1 MTQEQKTFI
10 ERVGALAAADMQK
23 NGVLASLTIAQAILE
38 SGWGKSGLTV
48 KANALFGIKA
58 GASWKGRVYSTKT
71 QECYDGVTFT
81 TVTALFR
88 AYDSWE
94 ESVADHSALLTGA
107 ARYKAVVGERD
118 YKTACRAIKAAGY
131 ATDPK
136 YPDKLIQ
143 IIESYGLTA
152 YDGAGQA
159 GAGGGSNITAGAER
173 PADAKGKGKM
183 KASEFIKKLQDIVD
197 HYKTLYVM
205 GCFGAPLTGGNVSRY
220 CQNHSYNKQAA
231 RTAMI
236 KAVANQ
242 NPPVFGFDCVC
253 MIKGVLWGWN
263 GDASKTYGGA
273 SYASGGVP
281 DIGADTM
288 ITKCSGVSTDFSKIV
303 PGEAVWLKG
312 HIGVYIGG
320 GKVIECSPAFKNCVQ
335 VTACL
340 NIGAISGM
348 NGRRWTKHGK
358 LPYITYDTAGAATGG
373 AGTAQKPGGTS
384 DTSGAL
390 AFAVGDVVQ
399 FTGNTHYTSAA
410 AASGK
415 ACKPGLAKVTM
426 ISKGAKHPYHLIK
439 QAGGGST
446 VYGWVNAADV
456 QSETDA
462 AIDKLAGLGVINSPD
477 YWKNAVAGGKVAYL
491 DILFTQAA
499 AKITKAGP
507 RTADVK
513 SGVGALVKA
522 GVINTPEYWLQNYG
536 KLQSLDLLL
545 CALGGAV

>member
-1 MTQEQKTFI
+1 MTQEQKAFI

-23 NGVLASLTIAQAILE
+23 SGVLASLTIAQAILE

-58 GASWKGRVYSTKT
+58 GTSWKGRVYSAKT
-71 QECYDGVTFT
+71 QECYDGVNFT

-88 AYDSWE
+88 AYGSWE

-107 ARYKAVVGERD
+107 ARYKAVIGERD

-131 ATDPK
+131 ATDPQ
-136 YPDKLIQ
+136 YADKLIRL
-143 IIESYGLTA
+143 IESYGLTA

-159 GAGGGSNITAGAER
+159 GAGGGSNTTAGAGN
-173 PADAKGKGKM
+173 PADAKGDGKM
-183 KASEFIKKLQDIVD
+183 KASEFIEKLQDIVD
-197 HYKTLYVM
+197 NYKTLYVM

-220 CQNHSYNKQAA
+220 CTNHSYNKQAA

-236 KAVANQ
+236 KAAANK
-242 NPPVFGFDCVC
+242 NPPVYGFDCVC
-253 MIKGVLWGWN
+253 LIKGVLWGWC
-263 GDASKTYGGA
+263 GDGA

-288 ITKCSGVSTDFSKIV
+288 ITKCSGLSTDFSKIV

-340 NIGAISGM
+340 NIGAISGL

-358 LPYITYDTAGAATGG
+358 LPYITYDTAETATGG
-373 AGTAQKPGGTS
+373 AGTATKPGGAS
-384 DTSGAL
+384 NTSGGL

-399 FTGNTHYTSAA
+399 FTGNVHYTNAN

-415 ACKPGLAKVTM
+415 ACKPGKAKVTM
-426 ISKGAKHPYHLIK
+426 ISKGAKHPYHLVK
-439 QAGGGST
+439 ESGGGST

-456 QSETDA
+456 QSKADA
-462 AIDKLAGLGVINSPD
+462 AIEKLAGLGVINSPD
-477 YWKNAVAGGKVAYL
+477 YWKNAVAAGTVQYL
-491 DILFTQAA
+491 DLLFISAA
-499 AKITKAGP
+499 EHITKAGP
-507 RTADVK
+507 RCATVQA
-513 SGVGALVKA
+513 GVDALVKA
-522 GVINTPEYWLQNYG
+522 GAINSPDYWLQNYG

>member
-1 MTQEQKTFI
+1 M
-10 ERVGALAAADMQK
+10 
-23 NGVLASLTIAQAILE
+23 
-38 SGWGKSGLTV
+38 
-48 KANALFGIKA
+48 
-58 GASWKGRVYSTKT
+58 
-71 QECYDGVTFT
+71 
-81 TVTALFR
+81 
-88 AYDSWE
+88 
-94 ESVADHSALLTGA
+94 
-107 ARYKAVVGERD
+107 AV
-118 YKTACRAIKAAGY
+118 
-131 ATDPK
+131 
-136 YPDKLIQ
+136 
-143 IIESYGLTA
+143 
-152 YDGAGQA
+152 
-159 GAGGGSNITAGAER
+159 
-173 PADAKGKGKM
+173 M
-183 KASEFIKKLQDIVD
+183 KASEFVAKLKAVAQN
-197 HYKTLYVM
+197 YKTLYVM

-220 CQNHSYNKQAA
+220 CNNHEYNKQAA
-231 RTAMI
+231 RTQMI
-236 KAVANQ
+236 KAAANQ

-253 MIKGVLWGWN
+253 LIKGILWGWN

-281 DIGADTM
+281 DIGADDM
-288 ITKCSGVSTDFSKIV
+288 ITKCSGVSTDFGKIV

-373 AGTAQKPGGTS
+373 AGTAQKPSGTS

-415 ACKPGLAKVTM
+415 ACKPGPAKVTM

>member
-1 MTQEQKTFI
+1 MTQEQKAFI
-10 ERVGALAAADMQK
+10 DRVGALAAEDMQK
-23 NGVLASLTIAQAILE
+23 SGVLASLTIAQAILE

-58 GASWKGRVYSTKT
+58 GTSWKGRVYSAKT
-71 QECYDGVTFT
+71 QECYDGVNFT

-107 ARYKAVVGERD
+107 ARYKDVIGERD

-131 ATDPK
+131 ATDPQ
-136 YPDKLIQ
+136 YADKLIRL
-143 IIESYGLTA
+143 IESYGLTA

-159 GAGGGSNITAGAER
+159 VTGGVSNTTAGAES
-173 PADAKGKGKM
+173 PADAKGDGKM
-183 KASEFIKKLQDIVD
+183 KASEFIEKLQDIVD

-205 GCFGAPLTGGNVSRY
+205 GCFGAPMTGGNVSRY
-220 CQNHSYNKQAA
+220 CTNHSYNKQAA

-236 KAVANQ
+236 KAAANK
-242 NPPVFGFDCVC
+242 NPPVYGFDCVC
-253 MIKGVLWGWN
+253 LIKGVLWGWC

-288 ITKCSGVSTDFSKIV
+288 ITKCSGLSTDFSRIV

-340 NIGAISGM
+340 NIGAISGL

-358 LPYITYDTAGAATGG
+358 LPYITYDTAETATGG
-373 AGTAQKPGGTS
+373 AGTTTKPGGAS
-384 DTSGAL
+384 NTSGGL

-399 FTGNTHYTSAA
+399 FTGNVHYTNAN

-415 ACKPGLAKVTM
+415 ACKPGKAKVTM
-426 ISKGAKHPYHLIK
+426 ISKGTKHPYHLVK
-439 QAGGGST
+439 ESGGGST

-456 QSETDA
+456 QSEADA

-477 YWKNAVAGGKVAYL
+477 YWKNAVAAGTVQYL
-491 DILFTQAA
+491 DLLFISAA
-499 AKITKAGP
+499 EHITKAGP
-507 RTADVK
+507 RCATVQA
-513 SGVGALVKA
+513 GVDALVKA
-522 GVINTPEYWLQNYG
+522 GAINSPDYWLQNYG

>member
-1 MTQEQKTFI
+1 MTQEI
-10 ERVGALAAADMQK
+10 R
-23 NGVLASLTIAQAILE
+23 TITI
-38 SGWGKSGLTV
+38 
-48 KANALFGIKA
+48 
-58 GASWKGRVYSTKT
+58 
-71 QECYDGVTFT
+71 
-81 TVTALFR
+81 
-88 AYDSWE
+88 
-94 ESVADHSALLTGA
+94 
-107 ARYKAVVGERD
+107 
-118 YKTACRAIKAAGY
+118 
-131 ATDPK
+131 
-136 YPDKLIQ
+136 
-143 IIESYGLTA
+143 
-152 YDGAGQA
+152 GAGQA
-159 GAGGGSNITAGAER
+159 RPRRRSQKHTRRRVRLNGWTVAKYAALTVAGVLLFRAGAAYALTER
-173 PADAKGKGKM
+173 G
-183 KASEFIKKLQDIVD
+183 
-197 HYKTLYVM
+197 
-205 GCFGAPLTGGNVSRY
+205 
-220 CQNHSYNKQAA
+220 
-231 RTAMI
+231 
-236 KAVANQ
+236 
-242 NPPVFGFDCVC
+242 
-253 MIKGVLWGWN
+253 
-263 GDASKTYGGA
+263 
-273 SYASGGVP
+273 
-281 DIGADTM
+281 
-288 ITKCSGVSTDFSKIV
+288 
-303 PGEAVWLKG
+303 
-312 HIGVYIGG
+312 
-320 GKVIECSPAFKNCVQ
+320 
-335 VTACL
+335 
-340 NIGAISGM
+340 
-348 NGRRWTKHGK
+348 
-358 LPYITYDTAGAATGG
+358 YITYDTAGAATGG

-415 ACKPGLAKVTM
+415 ACKPGPAKVTM

>member
-1 MTQEQKTFI
+1 MKGGVK
-10 ERVGALAAADMQK
+10 RALPYQRRRR
-23 NGVLASLTIAQAILE
+23 
-38 SGWGKSGLTV
+38 
-48 KANALFGIKA
+48 ANR
-58 GASWKGRVYSTKT
+58 WN
-71 QECYDGVTFT
+71 
-81 TVTALFR
+81 
-88 AYDSWE
+88 
-94 ESVADHSALLTGA
+94 
-107 ARYKAVVGERD
+107 
-118 YKTACRAIKAAGY
+118 CRGPPIW
-131 ATDPK
+131 
-136 YPDKLIQ
+136 
-143 IIESYGLTA
+143 
-152 YDGAGQA
+152 
-159 GAGGGSNITAGAER
+159 
-173 PADAKGKGKM
+173 
-183 KASEFIKKLQDIVD
+183 
-197 HYKTLYVM
+197 
-205 GCFGAPLTGGNVSRY
+205 
-220 CQNHSYNKQAA
+220 
-231 RTAMI
+231 RTAE
-236 KAVANQ
+236 
-242 NPPVFGFDCVC
+242 PPEERAGPPKDRVF
-253 MIKGVLWGWN
+253 
-263 GDASKTYGGA
+263 KTGSFGGA
-273 SYASGGVP
+273 
-281 DIGADTM
+281 
-288 ITKCSGVSTDFSKIV
+288 F
-303 PGEAVWLKG
+303 
-312 HIGVYIGG
+312 
-320 GKVIECSPAFKNCVQ
+320 N
-335 VTACL
+335 
-340 NIGAISGM
+340 
-348 NGRRWTKHGK
+348 
-358 LPYITYDTAGAATGG
+358 DTAGAATGG

-415 ACKPGLAKVTM
+415 ACKPGPAKVTM

>member
-1 MTQEQKTFI
+1 MTQEQKAFI

-23 NGVLASLTIAQAILE
+23 SGVLASLTIAQAILE

-58 GASWKGRVYSTKT
+58 GTSWKGRVYSAKT
-71 QECYDGVTFT
+71 QECYDGVNFT

-107 ARYKAVVGERD
+107 ARYKAVIGERD

-131 ATDPK
+131 ATDPQ
-136 YPDKLIQ
+136 YADKLIRL
-143 IIESYGLTA
+143 IESYGLTA

-159 GAGGGSNITAGAER
+159 GAGGGSNTTAGAGN
-173 PADAKGKGKM
+173 PADAKGDGKM
-183 KASEFIKKLQDIVD
+183 KASEFIEKLQDIVD
-197 HYKTLYVM
+197 NYKTLYVM

-220 CQNHSYNKQAA
+220 CTNHSYNKQAA

-236 KAVANQ
+236 KAAANK
-242 NPPVFGFDCVC
+242 NPPVYGFDCVC
-253 MIKGVLWGWN
+253 LIKGVLWGWC

-303 PGEAVWLKG
+303 PGEAVWLSG

-320 GKVIECSPAFKNCVQ
+320 GKVIECTPAFKNCVQ

-358 LPYITYDTAGAATGG
+358 LPYITYDTAESPQQGAQSGTDTPKPSGG
-373 AGTAQKPGGTS
+373 SS

-390 AFAVGDVVQ
+390 AFSVGDVVR
-399 FTGNTHYTSAA
+399 FTGNRHYTNAN
-410 AASGK
+410 ASSGP
-415 ACKPGLAKVTM
+415 ACKPGTAKVTA
-426 ISKGAKHPYHLIK
+426 IAKGTKHPYRLIK
-439 QAGGGST
+439 QSGGGST
-446 VYGWVNAADV
+446 VYGWVDAADV
-456 QSETDA
+456 QKVSGDGSAPAPKMRVGAQVKYSGPLYRDSNGNGQGKTVSGTYTVKYYYPGRKCGVHVD
-462 AIDKLAGLGVINSPD
+462 GLGWVPESACTVI
-477 YWKNAVAGGKVAYL
+477 G
-491 DILFTQAA
+491 
-499 AKITKAGP
+499 
-507 RTADVK
+507 
-513 SGVGALVKA
+513 
-522 GVINTPEYWLQNYG
+522 
-536 KLQSLDLLL
+536 
-545 CALGGAV
+545 

>member
-1 MTQEQKTFI
+1 M
-10 ERVGALAAADMQK
+10 
-23 NGVLASLTIAQAILE
+23 
-38 SGWGKSGLTV
+38 
-48 KANALFGIKA
+48 
-58 GASWKGRVYSTKT
+58 
-71 QECYDGVTFT
+71 
-81 TVTALFR
+81 
-88 AYDSWE
+88 
-94 ESVADHSALLTGA
+94 
-107 ARYKAVVGERD
+107 
-118 YKTACRAIKAAGY
+118 
-131 ATDPK
+131 
-136 YPDKLIQ
+136 
-143 IIESYGLTA
+143 
-152 YDGAGQA
+152 
-159 GAGGGSNITAGAER
+159 
-173 PADAKGKGKM
+173 
-183 KASEFIKKLQDIVD
+183 
-197 HYKTLYVM
+197 
-205 GCFGAPLTGGNVSRY
+205 
-220 CQNHSYNKQAA
+220 
-231 RTAMI
+231 
-236 KAVANQ
+236 
-242 NPPVFGFDCVC
+242 
-253 MIKGVLWGWN
+253 
-263 GDASKTYGGA
+263 
-273 SYASGGVP
+273 
-281 DIGADTM
+281 
-288 ITKCSGVSTDFSKIV
+288 
-303 PGEAVWLKG
+303 
-312 HIGVYIGG
+312 
-320 GKVIECSPAFKNCVQ
+320 IECSPAFKNCVQ

-390 AFAVGDVVQ
+390 AVAVGDVVQ

-415 ACKPGLAKVTM
+415 ACKPGPAKVTM

>member
-1 MTQEQKTFI
+1 MTQEQKAFI
-10 ERVGALAAADMQK
+10 ERVGNLAAADMQK
-23 NGVLASLTIAQAILE
+23 SGVLASLTIAQAILE
-38 SGWGKSGLTV
+38 SEWGKSGLTV

-58 GASWKGRVYSTKT
+58 GTNWKGRVYSTKT
-71 QECYDGVTFT
+71 QECYDGVNFT

-88 AYDSWE
+88 AYNSWE
-94 ESVADHSALLTGA
+94 ESVENHSALLTGA

-131 ATDPK
+131 ATNPN
-136 YPDKLIQ
+136 YADKLIQ
-143 IIESYGLTA
+143 LIESYSLTA

-159 GAGGGSNITAGAER
+159 RAGGGSNITAGAER
-173 PADAKGKGKM
+173 PADAKGEGKM

-197 HYKTLYVM
+197 NYKTLYVM

-220 CQNHSYNKQAA
+220 CTNHSYNKQAA

-236 KAVANQ
+236 KAAANK

-273 SYASGGVP
+273 SYAYGGVP

-288 ITKCSGVSTDFSKIV
+288 ITKCSGVSTNFSKIV
-303 PGEAVWLKG
+303 PGEAVWMKG

-358 LPYITYDTAGAATGG
+358 LPYITYDTVGAATGG
-373 AGTAQKPGGTS
+373 AGTAQKPNWS
-384 DTSGAL
+384 SAASGAL
-390 AFAVGDVVQ
+390 AFAVGDVVR
-399 FTGNTHYTSAA
+399 FTGNQHFTSAN
-410 AASGK
+410 AASKK
-415 ACKPGLAKVTM
+415 ACKPGKAKVTA

-439 QAGGGST
+439 ESGGGST

-456 QSETDA
+456 QSEADA

-477 YWKNAVAGGKVAYL
+477 YWKNAVAAGTVQYL
-491 DILFTQAA
+491 DLLFIGAA
-499 AKITKAGP
+499 EYIKKAGP
-507 RTADVK
+507 QCATPQA
-513 SGVGALVKA
+513 GVDALAKA
-522 GVINTPEYWLQNYG
+522 GAINSPDYWLQNYG
-536 KLQSLDLLL
+536 KFHSLGTLL
-545 CALGGAV
+545 CALGGSV

>member
-1 MTQEQKTFI
+1 
-10 ERVGALAAADMQK
+10 
-23 NGVLASLTIAQAILE
+23 
-38 SGWGKSGLTV
+38 
-48 KANALFGIKA
+48 
-58 GASWKGRVYSTKT
+58 
-71 QECYDGVTFT
+71 
-81 TVTALFR
+81 
-88 AYDSWE
+88 
-94 ESVADHSALLTGA
+94 
-107 ARYKAVVGERD
+107 
-118 YKTACRAIKAAGY
+118 
-131 ATDPK
+131 
-136 YPDKLIQ
+136 
-143 IIESYGLTA
+143 
-152 YDGAGQA
+152 
-159 GAGGGSNITAGAER
+159 
-173 PADAKGKGKM
+173 M

-236 KAVANQ
+236 KAAANQ

-303 PGEAVWLKG
+303 PGEAVWLSG

-390 AFAVGDVVQ
+390 AFAVGDVVR
-399 FTGNTHYTSAA
+399 FTGNVHYTNAS

-415 ACKPGLAKVTM
+415 ACKPGKAKVTM
-426 ISKGAKHPYHLIK
+426 ISKGAKHPYHLVK
-439 QAGGGST
+439 ESGGGST

-456 QSETDA
+456 QSEADA

-477 YWKNAVAGGKVAYL
+477 YWKNAVAAGTVQYL
-491 DILFTQAA
+491 DLLFIGAA
-499 AKITKAGP
+499 EYIKKAGTRCATP
-507 RTADVK
+507 QA
-513 SGVGALVKA
+513 GVDALAKA
-522 GVINTPEYWLQNYG
+522 GVINSPDYWLQNYG
-536 KLQSLDLLL
+536 KLQSLGTLL
-545 CALGGAV
+545 CALGGSV

>member
-1 MTQEQKTFI
+1 MTQEQKAFI
-10 ERVGALAAADMQK
+10 ERVGNLAAADMQK
-23 NGVLASLTIAQAILE
+23 SGVLASLTIAQAILE
-38 SGWGKSGLTV
+38 SEWGKSGLTV

-58 GASWKGRVYSTKT
+58 GTNWKGRVYSTKT
-71 QECYDGVTFT
+71 QECYDGVNFT

-88 AYDSWE
+88 AYNSWE
-94 ESVADHSALLTGA
+94 ESVENHSALLTGA

-131 ATDPK
+131 ATNPN
-136 YPDKLIQ
+136 YADKLIQ
-143 IIESYGLTA
+143 LIESYSLTA

-159 GAGGGSNITAGAER
+159 RAGGGSNITAGAER
-173 PADAKGKGKM
+173 PADAKGEGKM

-197 HYKTLYVM
+197 NYKTLYVM

-220 CQNHSYNKQAA
+220 CTNHSYNKQAA

-236 KAVANQ
+236 KAAANK

-273 SYASGGVP
+273 SYAYGGVP

-288 ITKCSGVSTDFSKIV
+288 ITKCSGVSTNFSKIV
-303 PGEAVWLKG
+303 PGEAVWMKG

-358 LPYITYDTAGAATGG
+358 LPYITYDTVGAATGG
-373 AGTAQKPGGTS
+373 AGTAQKPNWS
-384 DTSGAL
+384 SATSGAL
-390 AFAVGDVVQ
+390 AFAVGDVVR
-399 FTGNTHYTSAA
+399 FTGNQHFTSAN
-410 AASGK
+410 AASKK
-415 ACKPGLAKVTM
+415 ACKPGKAKVTA

-439 QAGGGST
+439 ESGGGST

-456 QSETDA
+456 QSEADA

-477 YWKNAVAGGKVAYL
+477 YWKNAVAAGTVQYL
-491 DILFTQAA
+491 DLLFIGAA
-499 AKITKAGP
+499 EYIKKAGP
-507 RTADVK
+507 QCATPQA
-513 SGVGALVKA
+513 GVDALAKA
-522 GVINTPEYWLQNYG
+522 GAINSPDYWLQNYG
-536 KLQSLDLLL
+536 KFHSLGTLL
-545 CALGGAV
+545 CALGGSV

>member
-1 MTQEQKTFI
+1 MTQEQKAFI
-10 ERVGALAAADMQK
+10 ERVGNLAAADMQK
-23 NGVLASLTIAQAILE
+23 SGVLASLTIAQAILE
-38 SGWGKSGLTV
+38 SEWGKSGLTV

-58 GASWKGRVYSTKT
+58 GTNWKGRVYSTKT
-71 QECYDGVTFT
+71 QECYDGVNFT

-88 AYDSWE
+88 AYNSWE
-94 ESVADHSALLTGA
+94 ESVENHSALLTGA
-107 ARYKAVVGERD
+107 TRHKAVVGERD

-131 ATDPK
+131 ATNPN
-136 YPDKLIQ
+136 YADKLIQ
-143 IIESYGLTA
+143 LIESYSLTA

-159 GAGGGSNITAGAER
+159 GEGGGSNITAGAER
-173 PADAKGKGKM
+173 SADAKGEGKM

-197 HYKTLYVM
+197 NYKTLYVM
-205 GCFGAPLTGGNVSRY
+205 GCFGAPLTGANVSRY
-220 CQNHSYNKQAA
+220 CTNHSYNKQTA

-236 KAVANQ
+236 KAAANQ

-273 SYASGGVP
+273 AYASGGVP

-288 ITKCSGVSTDFSKIV
+288 ITKCSGVSTNFSKIV
-303 PGEAVWLKG
+303 PGEAVWMKG

-348 NGRRWTKHGK
+348 NGRRWVKHGK

-373 AGTAQKPGGTS
+373 AGTAQKPNWAS
-384 DTSGAL
+384 ATSGAL
-390 AFAVGDVVQ
+390 AFAVGDVVR
-399 FTGNTHYTSAA
+399 FTGNQHFTSAN
-410 AASGK
+410 AASEK
-415 ACKPGLAKVTM
+415 ACKPGKAKVTA

-439 QAGGGST
+439 ESGGGST

-456 QSETDA
+456 QSEADA

-477 YWKNAVAGGKVAYL
+477 YWKNAVAAGTVQYL
-491 DILFTQAA
+491 DLLFIGAA
-499 AKITKAGP
+499 EYIKKAGP
-507 RTADVK
+507 QCATPQA
-513 SGVGALVKA
+513 GVDALAKA
-522 GVINTPEYWLQNYG
+522 GAINSPDYWLQNYG
-536 KLQSLDLLL
+536 KFQSLGTLL
-545 CALGGAV
+545 CALGGSV

>member
-1 MTQEQKTFI
+1 MTKEQKAFI

-23 NGVLASLTIAQAILE
+23 SGVLASLTIAQAILE

-58 GASWKGRVYSTKT
+58 GKSWKGKVYSTKT

-88 AYDSWE
+88 AYGSWE
-94 ESVADHSALLTGA
+94 ESVTDHSALLTGA
-107 ARYKAVVGERD
+107 VRYKAVVGERD
-118 YKTACRAIKAAGY
+118 YQTACRAIKAAGY

-143 IIESYGLTA
+143 LIETYGLTA

-159 GAGGGSNITAGAER
+159 GAGSGSNPTAGAER
-173 PADAKGKGKM
+173 PADAKGEGKM
-183 KASEFIKKLQDIVD
+183 KASEFIKKLQNIVD
-197 HYKTLYVM
+197 NYKTLYVM

-220 CQNHSYNKQAA
+220 CQNHSYNKRTA

-236 KAVANQ
+236 KAAANK
-242 NPPVFGFDCVC
+242 NPPVYGFDCVC

-273 SYASGGVP
+273 AYASGGVP

-288 ITKCSGVSTDFSKIV
+288 ITKCSGVSTDFSTII
-303 PGEAVWLKG
+303 PGEAVWLSG

-340 NIGAISGM
+340 NIGAIPGM
-348 NGRRWTKHGK
+348 NGRRWVKHGK

-373 AGTAQKPGGTS
+373 AGTAQKPGGAS
-384 DTSGAL
+384 ATSGAL
-390 AFAVGDVVQ
+390 AFAVGDVVR
-399 FTGNTHYTSAA
+399 FTGNQHFTNAA
-410 AASGK
+410 ASSGK
-415 ACKPGLAKVTM
+415 ACKPGPAKVTA
-426 ISKGAKHPYHLIK
+426 ISKGAKHPYHLIRES
-439 QAGGGST
+439 GGGST

-456 QSETDA
+456 QSEADA
-462 AIDKLAGLGVINSPD
+462 AIDKLAGLAGFPNRRGGVCEMLIAREFPGLLEERRCRRNGAIHRSSLHRRGGV
-477 YWKNAVAGGKVAYL
+477 YQKGWAAVRNAA
-491 DILFTQAA
+491 
-499 AKITKAGP
+499 
-507 RTADVK
+507 
-513 SGVGALVKA
+513 SGR
-522 GVINTPEYWLQNYG
+522 
-536 KLQSLDLLL
+536 
-545 CALGGAV
+545 

>member
-1 MTQEQKTFI
+1 MTQEQKAFI

-23 NGVLASLTIAQAILE
+23 SGVLASLTIAQAILE

-58 GASWKGRVYSTKT
+58 GTNWKGRVYSAKT
-71 QECYDGVTFT
+71 QECYDGVNFT

-107 ARYKAVVGERD
+107 ARYKAVIGERD

-131 ATDPK
+131 ATDPQ
-136 YPDKLIQ
+136 YADKLIRL
-143 IIESYGLTA
+143 IESYGLTA

-159 GAGGGSNITAGAER
+159 VTGGVSNTTAGAES
-173 PADAKGKGKM
+173 PADAKGDGKM
-183 KASEFIKKLQDIVD
+183 KASEFIEKLQDIVD

-220 CQNHSYNKQAA
+220 CTNHSYNKQAA

-236 KAVANQ
+236 KAAANK
-242 NPPVFGFDCVC
+242 NPPVYGFDCVC
-253 MIKGVLWGWN
+253 LIKGVLWGWC

-281 DIGADTM
+281 DIEADTM
-288 ITKCSGVSTDFSKIV
+288 ITKCSGLSTDFSRIV

-340 NIGAISGM
+340 NIGAISGL

-358 LPYITYDTAGAATGG
+358 LPYITYDTAETATGG
-373 AGTAQKPGGTS
+373 AGTTTKPGGAS
-384 DTSGAL
+384 NTSGGL
-390 AFAVGDVVQ
+390 AFSVGDVVQ
-399 FTGNTHYTSAA
+399 FTGNAHYTNAN

-415 ACKPGLAKVTM
+415 ACKPGKAKVTM
-426 ISKGAKHPYHLIK
+426 ISKGAKHPYHLAK
-439 QAGGGST
+439 ESGGGST

-456 QSETDA
+456 QSEADA

-477 YWKNAVAGGKVAYL
+477 YWKNAVAAGTVQYL
-491 DILFTQAA
+491 DLLFISAA
-499 AKITKAGP
+499 EHITKAGP
-507 RTADVK
+507 RCATVQA
-513 SGVGALVKA
+513 GVDALVKA
-522 GVINTPEYWLQNYG
+522 GAINSPDYWLQNYG